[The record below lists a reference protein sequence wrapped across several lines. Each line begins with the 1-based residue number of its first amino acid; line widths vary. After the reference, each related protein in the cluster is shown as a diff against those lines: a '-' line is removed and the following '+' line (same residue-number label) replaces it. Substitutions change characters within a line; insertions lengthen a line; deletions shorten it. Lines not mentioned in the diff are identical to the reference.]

1 VDRGAVLAPI
11 EAGILHIVNNRQN
24 TVDSQKPGAL
34 LSPAPGEARP
44 TSGCH
49 VLHGRLGPVTCLRV
63 SSTDHFEESSMRFPR
78 IACLLAGA
86 ATLFS
91 GAALAQKTTLLVYT
105 ALETDQIKAY
115 QDGFNKAYPDIDLKW
130 VRDSTG
136 VITAKLLAEKSNPQ
150 ADVVMGVAAS
160 SLALLDTQKMLIPYA
175 PLNLDGIMDKYR
187 DKKNPP
193 AWFGMDV
200 WGATV
205 CFNTVEAQKKNL
217 PKPETWKDLT
227 KPIYKGQIVMPNP
240 ASSGTGFF
248 DVSAWLTLW
257 GDDNG
262 KGGGWKY
269 MDALHENIAQYTHS
283 GSKPCNMA
291 GTGEYVMGI
300 SFEYRANTN
309 KAKGAPIDLVFPKEG
324 LGWDLE
330 AFAIHAGTKKLD
342 AAKKL
347 ADWASSKDAMK
358 LYGKNFAITA
368 VPGVAEPLKNVPA
381 DYEARLVK
389 MDFATTAAN
398 RERVLAE
405 WNKRYDSKSEPKK

>member
-1 VDRGAVLAPI
+1 MRLSRLSLVTSVLLGLV
-11 EAGILHIVNNRQN
+11 AG
-24 TVDSQKPGAL
+24 
-34 LSPAPGEARP
+34 
-44 TSGCH
+44 
-49 VLHGRLGPVTCLRV
+49 
-63 SSTDHFEESSMRFPR
+63 
-78 IACLLAGA
+78 GA
-86 ATLFS
+86 A
-91 GAALAQKTTLLVYT
+91 AQKTQLMVYT
-105 ALETDQIKAY
+105 ALETDQLKAY
-115 QDGFNKAYPDIDLKW
+115 QEAFNKVEPNVEIKW

-136 VITAKLLAEKSNPQ
+136 VITAKLLAEKANPQ

-160 SLALLDTQKMLIPYA
+160 SLALLDKNGMLEPYR
-175 PLNLDGIMDKYR
+175 PLNFDAIMSQYR
-187 DKKNPP
+187 DKKSPP
-193 AWFGMDV
+193 AWFGMNV
-200 WGATV
+200 WGATI
-205 CFNTVEAQKKNL
+205 CYNTVEGKRKNV
-217 PKPETWKDLT
+217 PKPETWKDLL
-227 KPIYKGQIVMPNP
+227 KPEYKGQVVMPNP

-248 DVSAWLTLW
+248 DVTAWLTLW

-269 MDALHENIAQYTHS
+269 MDGLHQNIAQYTHS

-291 GTGEYVMGI
+291 SSGEYVVGI
-300 SFEYRANTN
+300 SFEYRANSN

-330 AFAIHAGTKKLD
+330 AFAIHKGT
-342 AAKKL
+342 KKL

-368 VPGVAEPLKNVPA
+368 QPGVAEPLANVPK

-405 WNKRYDSKSEPKK
+405 WIKRYDSKSEPRR

>member
-1 VDRGAVLAPI
+1 
-11 EAGILHIVNNRQN
+11 
-24 TVDSQKPGAL
+24 
-34 LSPAPGEARP
+34 
-44 TSGCH
+44 
-49 VLHGRLGPVTCLRV
+49 
-63 SSTDHFEESSMRFPR
+63 M
-78 IACLLAGA
+78 
-86 ATLFS
+86 
-91 GAALAQKTTLLVYT
+91 
-105 ALETDQIKAY
+105 LE
-115 QDGFNKAYPDIDLKW
+115 
-130 VRDSTG
+130 
-136 VITAKLLAEKSNPQ
+136 
-150 ADVVMGVAAS
+150 
-160 SLALLDTQKMLIPYA
+160 PYR
-175 PLNLDGIMDKYR
+175 PLNLDAIMSQYR

-200 WGATV
+200 WGATI
-205 CFNTVEAQKKNL
+205 CFNTVEAAKRNI

-227 KPIYKGQIVMPNP
+227 KPAYKGQIVMPNP

-248 DVSAWLTLW
+248 DVTAWLTLF

-291 GTGEYVMGI
+291 AAGEFVVGI
-300 SFEYRANTN
+300 SFEYRANAN

-330 AFAIHAGTKKLD
+330 AFAIHKGTKKLD

-347 ADWASSKDAMK
+347 ADWASSKDAMI

-368 VPGVAEPLKNVPA
+368 QPGVAAPLPNVPK

-389 MDFATTAAN
+389 MDFGLGGREPRAHPGRVEQALQREVGRSADPAVTTCPLDLRCAASASLRQLHGAESVDLDIEKGEFVCFLGPSGCGKTTLLRIIAGLETQSAGRIEQAGATSRACRRRSATTASCSSPT
-398 RERVLAE
+398 RC
-405 WNKRYDSKSEPKK
+405 SPT

>member
-1 VDRGAVLAPI
+1 MV
-11 EAGILHIVNNRQN
+11 
-24 TVDSQKPGAL
+24 
-34 LSPAPGEARP
+34 AR
-44 TSGCH
+44 SIKS
-49 VLHGRLGPVTCLRV
+49 VV
-63 SSTDHFEESSMRFPR
+63 
-78 IACLLAGA
+78 
-86 ATLFS
+86 
-91 GAALAQKTTLLVYT
+91 GAALAVALCGTTLAQKTQLLVYT

-115 QDGFNKAYPDIDLKW
+115 EGGFNRVHPDIEIRW

-136 VITAKLLAEKSNPQ
+136 VITAKLLAEKANPQ

-160 SLALLDTQKMLIPYA
+160 SLALLDKQGMLIPYA
-175 PLNLDGIMDKYR
+175 PLNLDAIMSQYR

-205 CFNTVEAQKKNL
+205 CFNTVEAQKRNV

-248 DVSAWLTLW
+248 DVAAWLTLW

-269 MDALHENIAQYTHS
+269 MDALHDNIAQYTHS

-291 GTGEYVMGI
+291 AAGEYLMGI
-300 SFEYRANTN
+300 SFEYRGNTN

-330 AFAIHAGTKKLD
+330 AFGIHKGTKKLTG
-342 AAKKL
+342 AKKL
-347 ADWASSKDAMK
+347 ADWASSKNAMK

-368 VPGVAEPLKNVPA
+368 QPGVAEPLPNVPK
-381 DYEARLVK
+381 DYEERLVK
-389 MDFATTAAN
+389 MDFKKTAEA
-398 RERVLAE
+398 RERILAE
-405 WNKRYDSKSEPKK
+405 WTKRYNAKSEPRK